1 MPMGLQPFGANAQ
14 GEDRLGKRECQELA
28 RRALREHARLTE
40 GMDAEG
46 RLWKVCLIQPGVSL
60 NGVRYGRE
68 VLEVAAPLF
77 EGVKAYSDHAT
88 KREMQERPERSV
100 RDIVGWFDGVQVT
113 ESGLMGRFHVCDNVR
128 WLRELLLDCYT
139 YGRPD
144 LIGFS
149 IDAVAE
155 GHQAPDG
162 RTFIVDRLLKVRS
175 VDVVTEPAAGGRI
188 VDLVAS
194 ISEESETMPTLPR
207 PITAD
212 AVASMSLA
220 VLRELPDGELQAVME
235 DPDVL
240 GALRDLVAQKPLLK
254 SLLAGLLGNGA
265 GEISEQDPQR
275 LLECRLRQAES
286 KILLKEALAEVK
298 NLPTPIIKKIERAFS
313 GRMFSPT
320 ELYGAIREEREV
332 YARLLE
338 SGAVRGCGGGKLE
351 VGMDEREKVIKAL
364 DGFFANEDLEGV
376 ARFRSFREAYIAIT
390 GDSRISGSL
399 REARRLT
406 EAMTT
411 ASWAEILGDSITRR
425 MLAEYRASNLNKW
438 RRIVSDIVPLQDFRT
453 QRRVRYGGYGTLPTV
468 SENNAYT
475 ALTSPSDEEAT
486 YSPAKRGGTETLT
499 LEMIKNDDV
508 GAIRRIPTR
517 LARAAAQTLHRFVFD
532 MIRTNALIYDGKALF
547 HADHSN
553 LLTQPLSDTALFNAY
568 TAMVEQTAYG
578 DSSDILELEPR
589 LLLAPPEL
597 VKLAY
602 QLINSPQEVG
612 TADNQLNFH
621 NTYNL
626 EVLMVGYW
634 TDSNN
639 WYLVANPAD
648 VPTIEIGFLDGQE
661 EPELFVQD
669 LPNVGSMFN
678 NDQITYKIRHIYGG
692 AVLDYRG
699 FQGSIVA

>member
-1 MPMGLQPFGANAQ
+1 
-14 GEDRLGKRECQELA
+14 
-28 RRALREHARLTE
+28 
-40 GMDAEG
+40 
-46 RLWKVCLIQPGVSL
+46 
-60 NGVRYGRE
+60 
-68 VLEVAAPLF
+68 
-77 EGVKAYSDHAT
+77 
-88 KREMQERPERSV
+88 
-100 RDIVGWFDGVQVT
+100 
-113 ESGLMGRFHVCDNVR
+113 
-128 WLRELLLDCYT
+128 
-139 YGRPD
+139 
-144 LIGFS
+144 
-149 IDAVAE
+149 
-155 GHQAPDG
+155 
-162 RTFIVDRLLKVRS
+162 
-175 VDVVTEPAAGGRI
+175 
-188 VDLVAS
+188 
-194 ISEESETMPTLPR
+194 
-207 PITAD
+207 
-212 AVASMSLA
+212 
-220 VLRELPDGELQAVME
+220 
-235 DPDVL
+235 
-240 GALRDLVAQKPLLK
+240 
-254 SLLAGLLGNGA
+254 
-265 GEISEQDPQR
+265 
-275 LLECRLRQAES
+275 
-286 KILLKEALAEVK
+286 
-298 NLPTPIIKKIERAFS
+298 
-313 GRMFSPT
+313 
-320 ELYGAIREEREV
+320 
-332 YARLLE
+332 
-338 SGAVRGCGGGKLE
+338 
-351 VGMDEREKVIKAL
+351 
-364 DGFFANEDLEGV
+364 V

-399 REARRLT
+399 GEARRLT